1 MRRAV
6 SVSALALLL
15 AMLLSGCLF
24 KSAEELYTLP
34 ELSEDYTNLQDE
46 MDALV
51 NSGLEY
57 AGPKSGD
64 NTQAIQFQDLDGDG
78 QDEVLA
84 FFREDSSSDGKPL
97 HIYIYRKT
105 DDGLY
110 ESVAQLDGEGSAF
123 HSIEYADL
131 DGTGMLELVVNYQI
145 SDGVYT
151 LSTYSIQDYTVITL
165 MQAGCSDY
173 VVADLNGDGVSE
185 VLLLQQDSTGETGDR
200 AEWYADTGDAM
211 ELAGTAA
218 LSSGLQT
225 ISRARSSTLAD
236 GEPAVFVTST
246 YGEDEGQLVTDILA
260 LRDGVL
266 TNLTLDEETG
276 ISSGTLRED
285 SEGEIFA
292 TDINGDGIY
301 EIPLTEE
308 LTELGSSGLW
318 RVDWMQY
325 HLDGSADRI
334 CSTLCAP
341 EVGAGWYLEL
351 PDDFWER
358 FSDSLGAAKTQSAS
372 NEEVIVTLYDC
383 ADSEEEEDVVLLAVY
398 TISGDNR
405 ESRARIT
412 GRYTLYEGSDTIYAF
427 SLETA
432 SGLTQAQVEESFHF
446 MPTSWS

>member
-15 AMLLSGCLF
+15 AVLLSGCLF

-64 NTQAIQFQDLDGDG
+64 HTQAIQFQDLDGDG
-78 QDEVLA
+78 QDEALA

-97 HIYIYRKT
+97 HIYIFRKT

-110 ESVAQLDGEGSAF
+110 ELAVRLDGEGSAF

-131 DGTGMLELVVNYQI
+131 DGTGTLELVVNYQI
-145 SDGVYT
+145 SDGVYS
-151 LSTYSIQDYTVITL
+151 LSAYSVQDYVVTVL
-165 MQAGCSDY
+165 MQSGCSDY
-173 VVADLNGDGVSE
+173 VVTDLDEDGISE
-185 VLLLQQDSTGETGDR
+185 ILLLQQDSTGETGDR
-200 AEWYADTGDAM
+200 AEWYSGTDEGM
-211 ELAGTAA
+211 EMTGTAE
-218 LSSGLQT
+218 LSAGLQT
-225 ISRARSSTLAD
+225 ISRARTSSLAD

-246 YGEDEGQLVTDILA
+246 YGDSGDQLITDILA
-260 LRDGVL
+260 LRNGVL
-266 TNLTLDEETG
+266 TNLTLEEEEG
-276 ISSGTLRED
+276 ISAGTLRED
-285 SEGEIFA
+285 AEGEIFA
-292 TDINGDGIY
+292 TDINDDGIY
-301 EIPLTEE
+301 EIPLTTE

-334 CSTLCAP
+334 CTTLCAP

-383 ADSEEEEDVVLLAVY
+383 SDTEDGEDTALLSVY

-432 SGLTQAQVEESFHF
+432 SGLTQVQVEESFHF
-446 MPTSWS
+446 MPSSWS